1 MDLDPA
7 NTTSEQVRTEPAIG
21 SVQGE
26 IRTIGSID
34 YTANVSWQDVGLEW
48 EERERERQGAWVR
61 KWSVE
66 T

>member
-26 IRTIGSID
+26 IRTIGSIG
-34 YTANVSWQDVGLEW
+34 YTANVSWQDAGLEW
-48 EERERERQGAWVR
+48 EEREREREAGGMG
-61 KWSVE
+61 KE
-66 T
+66 MIC